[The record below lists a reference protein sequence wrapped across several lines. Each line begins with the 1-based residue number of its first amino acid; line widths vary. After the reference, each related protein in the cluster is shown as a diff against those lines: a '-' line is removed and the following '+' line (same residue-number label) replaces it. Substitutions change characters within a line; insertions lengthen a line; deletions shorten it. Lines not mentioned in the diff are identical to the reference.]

1 VRVAK
6 RVRNRFGL
14 VSEVPDDYPQELL
27 RQLGL
32 AVEAVEEEGRE
43 DRGTEETEPQPQREG
58 RRRR

>member
-1 VRVAK
+1 MPK
-6 RVRNRFGL
+6 RVRNRYGL

-32 AVEAVEEEGRE
+32 EEVREGG
-43 DRGTEETEPQPQREG
+43 GTEEAEPRPQPQPQREG

>member
-1 VRVAK
+1 VAK

-32 AVEAVEEEGRE
+32 AVEEEVREGE
-43 DRGTEETEPQPQREG
+43 STEGAEPQPQREG

>member
-1 VRVAK
+1 MAK

-27 RQLGL
+27 RQLEL
-32 AVEAVEEEGRE
+32 VVEEEVRE